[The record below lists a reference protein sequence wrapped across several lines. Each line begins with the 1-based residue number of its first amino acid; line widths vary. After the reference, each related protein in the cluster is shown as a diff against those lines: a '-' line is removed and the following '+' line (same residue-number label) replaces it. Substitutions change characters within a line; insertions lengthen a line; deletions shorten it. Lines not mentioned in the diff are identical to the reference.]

1 MSELTEHLWRA
12 PVLLLLAMVSLS
24 LGTKFTLLISLP
36 NTSTPFS
43 VGRIGAGALIAISAV
58 NSSPDLLPGHQLDYH
73 YVDDECNDLRG
84 PGKIVDLYHRHKY
97 SAFIGPSCSNVCAVT
112 AKLAAYWN
120 IAVISPICAEQQF
133 TDKTVYPTL
142 TRVFGPFT
150 KLGAFFVEICKQFG
164 WQRIGIIHDSKPAW
178 NIPAEGIR
186 YKAEHNNITVAKYI
200 EIHSSLSQGS
210 LPTTWS
216 WVLTEIAQVSHVIV
230 ISARGEVVRSLLI
243 EAHKKGLTNGDFV
256 FFCFEPYSLKEL
268 FGNFDWKQGDDFD
281 SVARQAYQ
289 ALFFLSLYKPSDER
303 YRAFS
308 KSVIRRSK
316 KDFGYTY
323 AADEKVS
330 VLVAIAH
337 DSVWLYALALNE
349 TLAENG
355 NPYDGFAI
363 SRRMWNRTITG
374 IQGDVTMDASG
385 DCESGYMMK
394 HIQGSDNQFQVIA
407 NYFGTD
413 KVYEPVKGVQ
423 VTWPG
428 GRTTPPKDSPDCGF
442 RGELCINLERKISIA
457 VGIIAGL
464 VATGT
469 LAICVLY
476 RKYKLQEEASKMLWT
491 VSADDVIMMEHHF
504 STWPTKTHRS
514 KSIQASLESIICS
527 MQDKPSAHRTAVY
540 KGTVCSVCFLNTR
553 SAHLSSELMDELKQC
568 RDLTHY
574 NICKFIGACLE
585 TPQPFILTEYCPK
598 GSLQDILKNESIK
611 LDWSFKCSLM
621 LDIVKGMDYLHH
633 SPLHSHGHLSSSSCV
648 VDSRFVLKVTDFG
661 FSDLRLS
668 DREQSPDSDPW
679 IALLWRAP
687 ELLRH
692 SMPAKGTQK
701 GDIYSFA
708 IIAQDVVYRRG
719 PFYIPNS
726 PFTAKEIVE
735 RVRAGGCNPLRPHT
749 DRAEC
754 EEELEGLLASCWR
767 EKPAERPDFFSLRTA
782 IKKLCP
788 NGGSENILDNLLSRM
803 EQYACN
809 LEEIVSER
817 TAQLQEEKK
826 RAEGLLTQMLPR
838 SVAAQLIAGKTVRAE
853 TYDCVTIYFS
863 DIEGFT
869 AMSASLTP
877 MQVVNVLN
885 DLYTYFDNIIDNHN
899 VYKVETIGDA
909 YMVVSG
915 LPIRNGDDHAK
926 EIARMSLAIVQGMRS
941 FHSPHVSQQQLRV
954 RIGVHSGSCVTG
966 VVGLK
971 MPRYCLFGDTVNT
984 ASRMETYGLPLR
996 IHVSS
1001 STKSLL
1007 DTFKTFHCELRGDIQ
1022 IKGKGWV
1029 RTFWL
1034 LGEDQ

>member
-1 MSELTEHLWRA
+1 MSVHFERV
-12 PVLLLLAMVSLS
+12 PGLLLILMALVHLS
-24 LGTKFTLLISLP
+24 LGTRFTLLISMP
-36 NTSTPFS
+36 NTSIFFS
-43 VGRIGAGALIAISAV
+43 LGRIGAGALVAISSV
-58 NSSPDLLPGHQLDYH
+58 NNSTNLLQGHYLDYH
-73 YVDDECNDLRG
+73 FVDDECSDLRG
-84 PGKIVDLYHRHKY
+84 PGKIVSLYHRHNY

-120 IAVISPICAEQQF
+120 IAVISPLCAEQQF
-133 TDKTVYPTL
+133 LDKKAYPTL

-150 KLGAFFVEICKQFG
+150 KLGAFFVEICKRFG
-164 WQRIGIIHDSKPAW
+164 WKRIGIIHESKPFW
-178 NIPAEGIR
+178 TIPAEGIK
-186 YKAEHNNITVAKYI
+186 YQAEHNNITVTKYQ
-200 EIHSSLSQGS
+200 EIHGSLSQGS
-210 LPTTWS
+210 LSTWS
-216 WVLTEIAQVSHVIV
+216 WVLTEMAQVSRIIV
-230 ISARGEVVRSLLI
+230 ISAHGKVVRSLLI
-243 EAHKKGLTNGDFV
+243 EAHKKGLTNGDFI
-256 FFCFEPYSLKEL
+256 FLCFEPYKQKVL
-268 FGNFDWKQGDDFD
+268 FGSFDWKQGDEHD

-289 ALFFLSLYKPSDER
+289 ALFFVSLYKPSDKQ
-303 YRAFS
+303 YQAFS
-308 KSVIRRSK
+308 EKVIRRSK
-316 KDFGYTY
+316 IDFGYTY
-323 AADEKVS
+323 TPNSEKVS
-330 VLVAIAH
+330 VLAAIAH
-337 DSVWLYALALNE
+337 DTVWLYAHALNE

-355 NPYDGFAI
+355 NPYDGLAI
-363 SRRMWNRTITG
+363 TRRMRNRTIKG
-374 IQGDVTMDASG
+374 IQGDVTIDANG
-385 DCESGYMMK
+385 DRELHYMMK
-394 HIQGSDNQFQVIA
+394 QIQDSNEQSQVIA
-407 NYFGTD
+407 NYFGTY
-413 KVYEPVKGVQ
+413 KAVKGVHIR
-423 VTWPG
+423 WPG

-442 RGELCINLERKISIA
+442 QGELCINLERKLLIA
-457 VGIIAGL
+457 LGIIAGL
-464 VATGT
+464 VAAGT

-491 VSADDVIMMEHHF
+491 VNAEDVIMMEHHS
-504 STWPTKTHRS
+504 STVPTKSHRS
-514 KSIQASLESIICS
+514 KPIQASLESIIIS
-527 MQDKPSAHRTAVY
+527 MQDKPSAQRTAVY
-540 KGTVCSVCFLNTR
+540 KGTICSVCFLNLR
-553 SAHLSSELMDELKQC
+553 STHLNSELLAEFKQC

-574 NICKFIGACLE
+574 NLCKFIGVALE
-585 TPQPFILTEYCPK
+585 THQPFVLTEYCPK

-611 LDWSFKCSLM
+611 LDWTFKYSLM

-633 SPLHSHGHLSSSSCV
+633 SPLHCHGHLSSSSCV

-661 FSDLRLS
+661 LNALRRSDS
-668 DREQSPDSDPW
+668 GSDPW
-679 IALLWRAP
+679 TALLWRAP
-687 ELLRH
+687 ELLRQ
-692 SMPAKGTQK
+692 SMPANGTQK
-701 GDIYSFA
+701 GDVYSFA
-708 IIAQDVVYRRG
+708 IIAQEVVYRRG

-726 PFTAKEIVE
+726 HLSAREIVE
-735 RVRAGGCNPLRPHT
+735 RVRAGGCSPLRPHI

-754 EEELEGLLASCWR
+754 VDELDGLLVSCWR
-767 EKPAERPDFFSLRTA
+767 EKPAERPDFSSLRTA
-782 IKKLCP
+782 IKKNCP
-788 NGGSENILDNLLSRM
+788 NGGSENILDDLLSRM

-817 TAQLQEEKK
+817 TAELQEEKK

-941 FHSPHVSQQQLRV
+941 FHSPHVPEQQLRV
-954 RIGVHSGSCVTG
+954 RIGVHSA
-966 VVGLK
+966 LK
-971 MPRYCLFGDTVNT
+971 
-984 ASRMETYGLPLR
+984 

-1007 DTFKTFHCELRGDIQ
+1007 DTFRTFRCELRGDIH

-1034 LGEDQ
+1034 LGEDY

>member
-1 MSELTEHLWRA
+1 MSVHFERV
-12 PVLLLLAMVSLS
+12 PGLLLILMALVHLS
-24 LGTKFTLLISLP
+24 LGTRFTLLISMP
-36 NTSTPFS
+36 NTSIFFS
-43 VGRIGAGALIAISAV
+43 LGRIGAGALVAISSV
-58 NSSPDLLPGHQLDYH
+58 NNSTNLLQGHYLDYH
-73 YVDDECNDLRG
+73 FVDDECSDLRG
-84 PGKIVDLYHRHKY
+84 PGKIVSLYHRHNY

-120 IAVISPICAEQQF
+120 IAVISPLCAEQQF
-133 TDKTVYPTL
+133 LDKKAYPTL

-150 KLGAFFVEICKQFG
+150 KLGAFFVEICKRFG
-164 WQRIGIIHDSKPAW
+164 WKRIGIIHESKPFW
-178 NIPAEGIR
+178 TIPAEGIK
-186 YKAEHNNITVAKYI
+186 YQAEHNNITVTKYQ
-200 EIHSSLSQGS
+200 EIHGSLSQGS
-210 LPTTWS
+210 LSTWS
-216 WVLTEIAQVSHVIV
+216 WVLTEMAQVSRIIV
-230 ISARGEVVRSLLI
+230 ISAHGKVVRSLLI
-243 EAHKKGLTNGDFV
+243 EAHKKGLTNGDFI
-256 FFCFEPYSLKEL
+256 FLCFEPYKQKVL
-268 FGNFDWKQGDDFD
+268 FGSFDWKQGDEHD

-289 ALFFLSLYKPSDER
+289 ALFFVSLYKPSDKQ
-303 YRAFS
+303 YQAFS
-308 KSVIRRSK
+308 EKVIRRSK
-316 KDFGYTY
+316 IDFGYTY
-323 AADEKVS
+323 TPNSEKVS
-330 VLVAIAH
+330 VLAAIAH
-337 DSVWLYALALNE
+337 DTVWLYAHALNE

-355 NPYDGFAI
+355 NPYDGLAI
-363 SRRMWNRTITG
+363 TRRMRNRTIKG
-374 IQGDVTMDASG
+374 IQGDVTIDANG
-385 DCESGYMMK
+385 DRELHYMMK
-394 HIQGSDNQFQVIA
+394 QIQDSNEQSQVIA
-407 NYFGTD
+407 NYFGTY
-413 KVYEPVKGVQ
+413 KAVKGVHIR
-423 VTWPG
+423 WPG

-442 RGELCINLERKISIA
+442 QGELCINLERKLLIA
-457 VGIIAGL
+457 LGIIAGL
-464 VATGT
+464 VAAGT

-491 VSADDVIMMEHHF
+491 VNAEDVIMMEHHS
-504 STWPTKTHRS
+504 STVPTKSHRS
-514 KSIQASLESIICS
+514 KPIQASLESIIIS
-527 MQDKPSAHRTAVY
+527 MQDKPSAQRTAVY
-540 KGTVCSVCFLNTR
+540 KGTICSVCFLNLR
-553 SAHLSSELMDELKQC
+553 STHLNSELLAEFKQC

-574 NICKFIGACLE
+574 NLCKFIGVALE
-585 TPQPFILTEYCPK
+585 THQPFVLTEYCPK

-611 LDWSFKCSLM
+611 LDWTFKYSLM

-633 SPLHSHGHLSSSSCV
+633 SPLHCHGHLSSSSCV

-661 FSDLRLS
+661 LNALRRSDS
-668 DREQSPDSDPW
+668 GSDPW
-679 IALLWRAP
+679 TALLWRAP
-687 ELLRH
+687 ELLRQ
-692 SMPAKGTQK
+692 SMPANGTQK
-701 GDIYSFA
+701 GDVYSFA
-708 IIAQDVVYRRG
+708 IIAQEVVYRRG

-726 PFTAKEIVE
+726 HLSAREIVE
-735 RVRAGGCNPLRPHT
+735 RVRAGGCSPLRPHI

-754 EEELEGLLASCWR
+754 VDELDGLLVSCWR
-767 EKPAERPDFFSLRTA
+767 EKPAERPDFSSLRTA
-782 IKKLCP
+782 IKKNCP
-788 NGGSENILDNLLSRM
+788 NGGSENILDDLLSRM

-817 TAQLQEEKK
+817 TAELQEEKK

-941 FHSPHVSQQQLRV
+941 FHSPHVPEQQLRV
-954 RIGVHSGSCVTG
+954 RIGVHSGPCVTG

-984 ASRMETYGLPLR
+984 ASRMETYGLPLK

-1007 DTFKTFHCELRGDIQ
+1007 DTFRTFRCELRGDIH

-1034 LGEDQ
+1034 LGEDY